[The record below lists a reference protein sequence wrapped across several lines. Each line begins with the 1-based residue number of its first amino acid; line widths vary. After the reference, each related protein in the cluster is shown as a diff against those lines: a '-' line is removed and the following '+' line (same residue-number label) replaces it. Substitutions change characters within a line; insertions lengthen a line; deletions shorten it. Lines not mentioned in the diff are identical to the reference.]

1 MIKRCQFNKQRQ
13 FVNGNVFST
22 HNSFAKHIRP
32 QMKNA
37 RDKNAGTDEN
47 RLGLRAPTQ
56 TKNVQS

>member
-1 MIKRCQFNKQRQ
+1 
-13 FVNGNVFST
+13 
-22 HNSFAKHIRP
+22 
-32 QMKNA
+32 MKNA